1 MVSDGVPALFLSS
14 WGRPASSSM
23 IRRANL
29 FILNH
34 TNKTTPESLR
44 ACPFGG
50 SDGHRNRD
58 KGKFT
63 TIFGIL
69 FLQSSSQKN
78 NDMVALEKWF

>member
-1 MVSDGVPALFLSS
+1 
-14 WGRPASSSM
+14 M
-23 IRRANL
+23 IRRAKL
-29 FILNH
+29 FILDH

-50 SDGHRNRD
+50 CDGPCNRD

-69 FLQSSSQKN
+69 FLQSSSQKKN

>member
-1 MVSDGVPALFLSS
+1 MLMSEKLEMVSNVVPALFLPL

-23 IRRANL
+23 IRRAKL

-50 SDGHRNRD
+50 SDGLRNRD
-58 KGKFT
+58 KGKFI
-63 TIFGIL
+63 TIFVFL
-69 FLQSSSQKN
+69 FLQSSFK
-78 NDMVALEKWF
+78 KK